1 MSYMHDVVISLEDA
15 KVLSRLLLDPSHVAG
30 LDESMRDLLTKLSDA
45 RIVVGKAVPHDTV
58 RVGSSVTYEELPA
71 GTRRSVTVVIPRDA
85 EASAGRISVLS
96 PVGRAL
102 LGHST
107 GQVIRVA
114 LPTGR
119 SLKVRLIEATA
130 PELEAVGDAP

>member
-1 MSYMHDVVISLEDA
+1 MSYMPDVVISLEDA
-15 KVLSRLLLDPSHVAG
+15 KVLSRLLLDPSRVAG

-45 RIVVGKAVPHDTV
+45 RIVVGKAVHHDTV
-58 RVGSSVTYEELPA
+58 RVGSSVTYEELPTC
-71 GTRRSVTVVIPRDA
+71 TRRSVTVVTPRDA

-107 GQVIRVA
+107 GHVISVA
-114 LPTGR
+114 LPTGH
-119 SLKVRLIEATA
+119 SLQVRLIEATA